1 MAQIYITK
9 ELRGGVLCD
18 KDVYFTMIV
27 VVKESTLDDWDEI
40 T

>member
-9 ELRGGVLCD
+9 ELRGVLCD

-27 VVKESTLDDWDEI
+27 VVKESTLDDCDEI